1 MFQKILEKIKDLFRQ
16 DEVYK
21 MNKADAEKT
30 LAHVF
35 EATGK
40 KPSQEPLEKLAARKT
55 QPTQP
60 YRNGVIFGL
69 CALVLL
75 LIMPLFFLPH
85 RIPVRAQSDSA
96 RNLSMNN
103 SFRDNDL
110 LYLELSFGNPDLSAS
125 YIRTTDG
132 VTLQPLG
139 FNASRNELVL
149 PCPEPLED
157 AEVYIYNTEGE
168 LLHLLLSPVS

>member
-1 MFQKILEKIKDLFRQ
+1 MFQKILEKLKDLFRQ

-40 KPSQEPLEKLAARKT
+40 KPNNEPLEKLAVRKK

-60 YRNGVIFGL
+60 YLHGVIFAGG
-69 CALVLL
+69 ALL
-75 LIMPLFFLPH
+75 LTLLAPLLFLPN
-85 RIPVRAQSDSA
+85 RLPVYARPDSA
-96 RNLSMNN
+96 EDLSVQRNY
-103 SFRDNDL
+103 RDDDL
-110 LYLELSFGNPDLSAS
+110 LYLELSFGDPDLSAT
-125 YIRTTDG
+125 YMKTADG
-132 VTLQPLG
+132 DILHPLG
-139 FNASRNELVL
+139 FDPVRNELIL
-149 PCPEPLED
+149 PYPEPVED
-157 AEVYIYNTEGE
+157 TNIYIYNKGGG